1 MLSKFA
7 RASASVSGKFLY
19 QKSSFVGPRQN
30 LSSNS
35 FARSTNHFQFS
46 HYQSPSS
53 YFSNFFITIP
63 NTRLLSKSLAEEI
76 LKQKQEEQSKKEG
89 DQQKN
94 DAGDEDK
101 EKKSFWKYWKIYA
114 VMFTLFTGSSVNLA
128 YLYSLPEIDE
138 HGNNIPDEYKESASM
153 GRLLSKIK
161 SKKEE
166 VENPFSDKLLP
177 DPLPYP
183 YHQPEYTI
191 CLELTGLLVHSDWS
205 TKHGWRFQKRPGL
218 DIFLSQVGYP
228 HFELVIYTVENA
240 MSMFNVC
247 DGLDPQ
253 QQHINYRLF
262 RDATQ
267 FVNNHPTKVVNE
279 LNRDPKKV
287 IHVDW
292 NKDSVALSLD
302 NALILKKWEGD
313 TDDTS
318 LIGLAQLLQAIK
330 QTNVDDVREVL
341 SYYRQHDDPIEVFR
355 ENQRKLQEEMA
366 VNEEKLKKDVQS
378 KPILSSMSGLS
389 FMRRRT

>member
-1 MLSKFA
+1 
-7 RASASVSGKFLY
+7 
-19 QKSSFVGPRQN
+19 
-30 LSSNS
+30 
-35 FARSTNHFQFS
+35 
-46 HYQSPSS
+46 
-53 YFSNFFITIP
+53 
-63 NTRLLSKSLAEEI
+63 
-76 LKQKQEEQSKKEG
+76 
-89 DQQKN
+89 
-94 DAGDEDK
+94 
-101 EKKSFWKYWKIYA
+101 
-114 VMFTLFTGSSVNLA
+114 
-128 YLYSLPEIDE
+128 
-138 HGNNIPDEYKESASM
+138 
-153 GRLLSKIK
+153 
-161 SKKEE
+161 
-166 VENPFSDKLLP
+166 
-177 DPLPYP
+177 
-183 YHQPEYTI
+183 
-191 CLELTGLLVHSDWS
+191 
-205 TKHGWRFQKRPGL
+205 
-218 DIFLSQVGYP
+218 
-228 HFELVIYTVENA
+228 

-267 FVNNHPTKVVNE
+267 FVNNH
-279 LNRDPKKV
+279 PKKV

-318 LIGLAQLLQAIK
+318 LIGLAQLLLAIK